1 MARPGPTIPGVDQR
15 AADRVL
21 GDPVTALAF
30 VRDLLLLFKDCAFDA
45 RVPRR
50 DKWVLAA
57 VVAYVLSPVDLIPDV
72 IPIVGQVDDLSIAVL
87 GLRRLL
93 RGAGR
98 GVVVDLWRGTDDGLA
113 LLFSAAGMTTWKDT
127 A

>member
-1 MARPGPTIPGVDQR
+1 MDQR

-21 GDPVTALAF
+21 GDPVTAIVF

-98 GVVVDLWRGTDDGLA
+98 GVVEDLWRGTDDGLA